1 MTKKARKLALYGI
14 LTLKAKDSELLGL
27 DAFALSAIKTKD
39 AMSVLHSIGVQGQK
53 VLVVLNGKDVI
64 VEKSLR
70 NIE

>member
-39 AMSVLHSIGVQGQK
+39 AMSVLHSIGLQGQK

>member
-1 MTKKARKLALYGI
+1 M

-53 VLVVLNGKDVI
+53 VLVVLNGRDVI